1 MDNKNIILLICMAL
15 TFSLLF
21 ASCHASKKAKKDK
34 NTIKTD
40 IPTKKPTTEVET
52 ETFVPKKNETTGENT
67 TAETETT
74 ETAVGYSFENEMTL
88 KKTQILLFLS
98 GYAPGRVDGLMKE
111 QTMQAITAFQD
122 DHELNIGDMT
132 SKTLDDIGVG
142 MMDFEVSDVQEA
154 LEKKGYDPGPIDN
167 LVGNMTRTA
176 YTEFLQN
183 NKLPFNR
190 FTPEIKEA
198 LFSDDPKY
206 RNTNQAD
213 ALFNE
218 APSTTISADMGNV
231 QFVPLISAKI
241 QDVQRALFA
250 KGYDAGDASEI
261 MTPQIEDALFKY
273 QVDKKLPVGGLNED
287 TLRSLGFR

>member
-1 MDNKNIILLICMAL
+1 MDNKNAILLICMAL
-15 TFSLLF
+15 TISFLF

-34 NTIKTD
+34 NAINTNVLPD
-40 IPTKKPTTEVET
+40 ETTTET
-52 ETFVPKKNETTGENT
+52 ETFVPTETENT
-67 TAETETT
+67 VKPP
-74 ETAVGYSFENEMTL
+74 ETAAAYSFENEATL

-98 GYAPGRVDGLMKE
+98 GYAPGRVDGSMKE

-122 DHELNIGDMT
+122 DHKLAVGDMT

-142 MMDFEVSDVQEA
+142 MMDFDVSDLQTA

-183 NKLPFNR
+183 NKLPFNK
-190 FTPEIKEA
+190 FTPEIKEV

-206 RNTNQAD
+206 RNTNQVD

-218 APSTTISADMGNV
+218 APSTTLSADMSNV
-231 QFVPLISAKI
+231 KFVPLISAKI
-241 QDVQRALFA
+241 RDVQRALFA
-250 KGYDAGDASEI
+250 KGYDAGPTSET
-261 MTPQIEDALFKY
+261 MNPQIADALFKY